1 MSSTSPAARLKQRL
15 DQRPV
20 LLAPGAVDPLT
31 AQIAVC
37 AGFEALYLTGAGIAY
52 TRLGMPDIGLTTM
65 NDVTDVITRIADKVS
80 VPLIV
85 DGDTGFG
92 NALNVQRTVR
102 NFERAGAAAIQLED
116 QTFPKRCGHLRG
128 KAVVPTDEMVGK
140 IKAAVDARQNG
151 LLVIGRT
158 DAGAV
163 EGFERAFERAEIYAE
178 AGADIIFVEAPRTR
192 EELSS
197 VPQRLGKLRPL
208 MANMVEG
215 GRTPMTPVADLE
227 AMGFSL
233 VVFSAGVVRA
243 MAKTA
248 RRFYDTLRTEGTTD
262 PIREDMY
269 DFDELADIVGT
280 SDLLAIGKRYDTT
293 GGEA

>member
-1 MSSTSPAARLKQRL
+1 MQNQAQRLRARL

-20 LLAPGAVDPLT
+20 LVAPGVIDPLT
-31 AQIAVC
+31 AQLAVN

-52 TRLGMPDIGLTTM
+52 TRLGMPDVGLTTM
-65 NDVTDVITRIADKVS
+65 TEVTEVIARIADKVD

-92 NALNVQRTVR
+92 NAITVQRTIR
-102 NFERAGAAAIQLED
+102 FFERAGAAAIQIED

-128 KAVVPTDEMVGK
+128 KDVVPADEMVGK

-151 LLVIGRT
+151 LLIVART

-163 EGFERAFERAEIYAE
+163 EGFDRAFERAAVYAD
-178 AGADIIFVEAPRTR
+178 AGADLIFVEAPRTR
-192 EELSS
+192 EELAA
-197 VPQRLGKLRPL
+197 VPKTLGGRLPL

-215 GRTPMTPVADLE
+215 GRTPMTPVKDLE
-227 AMGFSL
+227 AMGYSL

-243 MAKTA
+243 MAHSA
-248 RRFYDTLRTEGTTD
+248 RAFYDALKADGTSD
-262 PIREDMY
+262 SVRETMY
-269 DFDELADIVGT
+269 SFDELAEIVGT
-280 SDLLAIGKRYDTT
+280 TDLLEAGRKYDAA
-293 GGEA
+293 GGGA

>member
-1 MSSTSPAARLKQRL
+1 MTSPAQILRARLDR
-15 DQRPV
+15 RPV
-20 LLAPGAVDPLT
+20 LVAPGVVDPLT
-31 AQIAVC
+31 AQIAVD

-52 TRLGMPDIGLTTM
+52 TQLGMPDIGLTTM
-65 NDVTDVITRIADKVS
+65 TEVSNVIARIADKVN

-92 NALNVQRTVR
+92 NAISVQRTVR
-102 NFERAGAAAIQLED
+102 VFERAGASAIQIED

-128 KAVVPTDEMVGK
+128 KDVMPTDDMVGK
-140 IKAAVDARQNG
+140 IKAAVDARANG
-151 LLVIGRT
+151 MLVIGRT

-163 EGFERAFERAEIYAE
+163 EGFERAFERAERYAE

-192 EELSS
+192 EELSA
-197 VPQRLGKLRPL
+197 VPTRLGHIRPL

-215 GRTPMTPVADLE
+215 GRTPMTPVRDLE
-227 AMGFSL
+227 AMGYSL

-248 RRFYDTLRTEGTTD
+248 RRFYDTLRADGTSD
-262 PIREDMY
+262 AVRDEMY
-269 DFDELADIVGT
+269 SFDELADMVGT
-280 SDLLAIGKRYDTT
+280 TALLEAGKRYDPA
-293 GGEA
+293 GGGA

>member
-1 MSSTSPAARLKQRL
+1 MTSPAEILRARLDR
-15 DQRPV
+15 RPV
-20 LLAPGAVDPLT
+20 LVAPGVVDPLT
-31 AQIAVC
+31 AQIAVD

-52 TRLGMPDIGLTTM
+52 TQLGMPDIGLTTM
-65 NDVTDVITRIADKVS
+65 TEVSNVIARIADKVN

-92 NALNVQRTVR
+92 NAISVQRTVR
-102 NFERAGAAAIQLED
+102 VFERAGASAIQIED

-128 KAVVPTDEMVGK
+128 KDVMPTDDMVGK
-140 IKAAVDARQNG
+140 IKAAVDARANG
-151 LLVIGRT
+151 MLVIGRT

-163 EGFERAFERAEIYAE
+163 EGFERAFERAERYAE

-192 EELSS
+192 EELSA
-197 VPQRLGKLRPL
+197 VPARLGRIRPL

-215 GRTPMTPVADLE
+215 GRTPMTPVRDLE
-227 AMGFSL
+227 AMGYSL

-248 RRFYDTLRTEGTTD
+248 RRFYDTLRADGTSD
-262 PIREDMY
+262 AVRDEMY
-269 DFDELADIVGT
+269 SFDELADMVGT
-280 SDLLAIGKRYDTT
+280 TALLEAGKRYDPA
-293 GGEA
+293 GGGA

>member
-1 MSSTSPAARLKQRL
+1 MTRPADTLRARL

-20 LLAPGAVDPLT
+20 LLAPGATDPLT
-31 AQIAVC
+31 AQLAVL
-37 AGFEALYLTGAGIAY
+37 AGFEAVYLTGAGIAY

-65 NDVTDVITRIADKVS
+65 SDVTDVIMRIADKVS

-92 NALNVQRTVR
+92 NAINVQRTVR
-102 NFERAGAAAIQLED
+102 CFERAGAAAIQLED

-128 KAVVPTDEMVGK
+128 KTVVPAEEMVGK

-163 EGFERAFERAEIYAE
+163 EGFERAFERAERYAE

-192 EELSS
+192 EELAS
-197 VPQRLGKLRPL
+197 VPKRLGSLRPL

-248 RRFYDTLRTEGTTD
+248 RRFYDTLRAEGTTD
-262 PIREDMY
+262 SIREDMY

-280 SDLLAIGKRYDTT
+280 GDLLEIGKRYDTT
-293 GGEA
+293 GDGA

>member
-1 MSSTSPAARLKQRL
+1 MSPAQRLRRRL

-20 LLAPGAVDPLT
+20 LVAPGAIDPLT
-31 AQIAVC
+31 AQLAVD

-52 TRLGMPDIGLTTM
+52 TRLGMPDVGLTTM
-65 NDVTDVITRIADKVS
+65 TEVAEVVARIADKVD

-92 NALNVQRTVR
+92 NAITVQRTIR
-102 NFERAGAAAIQLED
+102 FFERAGAAAIQIED

-128 KAVVPTDEMVGK
+128 KDVVPAAEMVGK
-140 IKAAVDARQNG
+140 IKAAVDARRNG
-151 LLVIGRT
+151 MLIVGRT

-163 EGFERAFERAEIYAE
+163 EGFERAFERAALYAE

-192 EELSS
+192 EELAA
-197 VPQRLGKLRPL
+197 VPNALGTLRPL

-215 GRTPMTPVADLE
+215 GRTPMTPVSDLE
-227 AMGFSL
+227 AMGYSL

-243 MAKTA
+243 MAKSA
-248 RRFYDTLRTEGTTD
+248 RRFYDALKADGTSD
-262 PIREDMY
+262 AMRNGMY
-269 DFDELADIVGT
+269 SFDELAEIVGT
-280 SDLLAIGKRYDTT
+280 SALLEAGRRYD
-293 GGEA
+293 GGGGA

>member
-1 MSSTSPAARLKQRL
+1 
-15 DQRPV
+15 V
-20 LLAPGAVDPLT
+20 IDPLT
-31 AQIAVC
+31 AQIAVN

-52 TRLGMPDIGLTTM
+52 TRLGMPDVGLTTM
-65 NDVTDVITRIADKVS
+65 TEVAEVIARIADKVD

-92 NALNVQRTVR
+92 NAITVQRTIR
-102 NFERAGAAAIQLED
+102 FFERAGAAAIQIED

-128 KAVVPTDEMVGK
+128 KDVVQTEEMIGK
-140 IKAAVDARQNG
+140 IKAAVDARRTG
-151 LLVIGRT
+151 MLIVGRT

-163 EGFERAFERAEIYAE
+163 EGFERAFERAERYAE

-197 VPQRLGKLRPL
+197 VPQRLGKVRPL

-215 GRTPMTPVADLE
+215 GRTPMTPVRELE
-227 AMGFSL
+227 AMGYSL

-243 MAKTA
+243 MALSA
-248 RRFYDTLRTEGTTD
+248 RRFYDALQADGTSD
-262 PIREDMY
+262 AVREEMY
-269 DFDELADIVGT
+269 SFDELAEIVGT
-280 SDLLAIGKRYDTT
+280 TALLESGRKYDPA
-293 GGEA
+293 GGGS

>member
-1 MSSTSPAARLKQRL
+1 MSRPAQVLRARL

-20 LLAPGAVDPLT
+20 LLAPGVVDPLT
-31 AQIAVC
+31 AQIAVN
-37 AGFEALYLTGAGIAY
+37 AGFEAVYLTGAGIAY

-65 NDVTDVITRIADKVS
+65 NDVVDVITRVADKVS

-102 NFERAGAAAIQLED
+102 CFERAGAAAIQLED

-128 KAVVPTDEMVGK
+128 KAVVPAEDMVGK
-140 IKAAVDARQNG
+140 IKAAVDARQDG

-158 DAGAV
+158 DAGAI
-163 EGFERAFERAEIYAE
+163 EGFERAFERAELYAA

-192 EELSS
+192 EELAS
-197 VPQRLGKLRPL
+197 VPRKLGALRPL

-215 GRTPMTPVADLE
+215 GRTPMTPVGDLE
-227 AMGFSL
+227 AMGYSL

-248 RRFYDTLRTEGTTD
+248 RQFYDTLRADGSSD
-262 PIREDMY
+262 AVRDAMY
-269 DFDELADIVGT
+269 SFDELAEIVGT
-280 SDLLAIGKRYDTT
+280 TALLEAGAGYEPA
-293 GGEA
+293 GGGA

>member
-1 MSSTSPAARLKQRL
+1 MSRPAQVLRARL

-20 LLAPGAVDPLT
+20 LLAPGVVDPLT
-31 AQIAVC
+31 AQIAVD

-65 NDVTDVITRIADKVS
+65 NDVVDVITRIADKVS

-102 NFERAGAAAIQLED
+102 CFERAGAAAIQLED

-128 KAVVPTDEMVGK
+128 KAVVPAEDMVGK
-140 IKAAVDARQNG
+140 IKAAVDARQDG

-158 DAGAV
+158 DAGAI
-163 EGFERAFERAEIYAE
+163 EGFERAFERAERYAE

-192 EELSS
+192 EELAS
-197 VPQRLGKLRPL
+197 VPRKLGALRPL

-215 GRTPMTPVADLE
+215 GRTPMTPVGDLE
-227 AMGFSL
+227 AMGYSL

-248 RRFYDTLRTEGTTD
+248 RQFYDTLRADGSSD
-262 PIREDMY
+262 AVRDAMY
-269 DFDELADIVGT
+269 SFDELAEIVGT
-280 SDLLAIGKRYDTT
+280 TALLEAGAGYEPA
-293 GGEA
+293 GGGA

>member
-1 MSSTSPAARLKQRL
+1 MSSPAQVLRARLDK
-15 DQRPV
+15 RPV
-20 LLAPGAVDPLT
+20 LVAPGVVDPLT
-31 AQIAVC
+31 AQIAVT

-65 NDVTDVITRIADKVS
+65 TEVTEVIARIADKVD

-92 NALNVQRTVR
+92 NAISVQRTMR
-102 NFERAGAAAIQLED
+102 FFERAGAAAIQIED

-128 KAVVPTDEMVGK
+128 KDVVPVEEMVGK

-151 LLVIGRT
+151 MLVIGRT

-163 EGFERAFERAEIYAE
+163 EGFERAFERAALYAE

-192 EELSS
+192 EELAA
-197 VPQRLGKLRPL
+197 VPAKLGGLRPL

-215 GRTPMTPVADLE
+215 GRTPMTPVHDLE
-227 AMGFSL
+227 AMGYSL
-233 VVFSAGVVRA
+233 AVFSAGVVRA
-243 MAKTA
+243 MARSA
-248 RRFYDTLRTEGTTD
+248 RRFYDTLKLDGTSD
-262 PIREDMY
+262 AVRDEMY
-269 DFDELADIVGT
+269 SFDELAEIVGT
-280 SDLLAIGKRYDTT
+280 SALLAAGRKYDAA
-293 GGEA
+293 GGGA